1 MAKGDGQLR
10 LGFLAAIEAQDRTFV
25 GGLLVTDRHGR
36 PFEFQCTTPVKPNRT
51 QELLY
56 GPTLVPFILADL
68 LGKALI
74 DRVGVKPSL
83 VFTER
88 YELLGLRPL
97 IQMPVACLEPV
108 PKTSCPSI
116 QIGLHTWYLSP
127 DNPDDVESI
136 RKLTTKTTSDDA
148 DLKEPLERV
157 SDALRETMSTV
168 SAKPR
173 VA

>member
-1 MAKGDGQLR
+1 MPKGDGHLR
-10 LGFLAAIEAQDRTFV
+10 LGFLAAVEAQDRTFV

-51 QELLY
+51 QEMLY

-68 LGKALI
+68 LGKALL
-74 DRVGVKPSL
+74 DRVGVKPSI
-83 VFTER
+83 VFAER
-88 YELLGLRPL
+88 FELLGLRPL
-97 IQMPVACLEPV
+97 IQLPVVCLEPV
-108 PKTSCPSI
+108 PKTACPST

-127 DNPDDVESI
+127 DHTDDTESI
-136 RKLTTKTTSDDA
+136 RKLIEKTISGDA

-157 SDALRETMSTV
+157 SEALRDTMTTV

>member
-1 MAKGDGQLR
+1 MSKADGQLR
-10 LGFLAAIEAQDRTFV
+10 LGFLAAIEAQDRALV

-68 LGKALI
+68 LGKALL

-83 VFTER
+83 VFAER
-88 YELLGLRPL
+88 YELLRLKPL

-127 DNPDDVESI
+127 DHAEDVDAIRQLTDSSI
-136 RKLTTKTTSDDA
+136 SEDA

-157 SDALRETMSTV
+157 SAALRETMSTV